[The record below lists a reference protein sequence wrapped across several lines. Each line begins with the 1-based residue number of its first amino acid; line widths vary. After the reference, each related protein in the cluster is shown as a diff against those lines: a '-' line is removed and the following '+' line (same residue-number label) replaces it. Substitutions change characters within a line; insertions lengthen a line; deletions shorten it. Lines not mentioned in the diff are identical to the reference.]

1 MLIFPVDDIL
11 SVATILPCALGLSP
25 FDKGETM
32 SERTRD
38 VRSSQQGQRDFLQVQ
53 IFQRVPELF
62 LGKIQSYTFLIIERE
77 KKKFATET

>member
-11 SVATILPCALGLSP
+11 SVATTLSCALGLSP
-25 FDKGETM
+25 FDKGETI

-38 VRSSQQGQRDFLQVQ
+38 VQSSQQGQRDFLQVQ

-62 LGKIQSYTFLIIERE
+62 LEKIPNYTFSIIERE
-77 KKKFATET
+77 KNKKFVP